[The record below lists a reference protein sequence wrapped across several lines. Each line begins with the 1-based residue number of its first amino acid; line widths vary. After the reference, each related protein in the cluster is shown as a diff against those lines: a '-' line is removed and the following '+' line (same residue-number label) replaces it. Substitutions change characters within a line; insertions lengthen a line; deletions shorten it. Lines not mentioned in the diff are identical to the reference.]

1 MAAEWYYDEGG
12 GWRLSWCGQKWWC
25 YSGCGNGGGGGCH
38 RGGSG
43 GSGGVHRWVEG
54 GLVVGVETWR
64 LGWFR
69 HGGKWPEFLAG
80 ISPEIMAAPEVVGEE
95 RGSGDVV
102 SKPANGSIN
111 ETNNFG
117 TSDLFIESQMR
128 VLYSNCGLV
137 SDSRLSRL
145 IHISLRIKKGN
156 IIKPVGRGALAEAAL
171 AETQNIFLNESLLAA
186 VVRGGDEDVMVVM
199 AVVICEGDGD
209 GVDSRDDGVEMGK
222 GGEVA
227 VVERAAVVRW

>member
-1 MAAEWYYDEGG
+1 MGKVVVVRGCDSRGGEGFGGGDVGDSSDGGLGVEMAAEWYYDEGG

-43 GSGGVHRWVEG
+43 GSGGVHRWIEG

-95 RGSGDVV
+95 RG
-102 SKPANGSIN
+102 
-111 ETNNFG
+111 
-117 TSDLFIESQMR
+117 R
-128 VLYSNCGLV
+128 C
-137 SDSRLSRL
+137 
-145 IHISLRIKKGN
+145 
-156 IIKPVGRGALAEAAL
+156 
-171 AETQNIFLNESLLAA
+171 
-186 VVRGGDEDVMVVM
+186 
-199 AVVICEGDGD
+199 
-209 GVDSRDDGVEMGK
+209 
-222 GGEVA
+222 
-227 VVERAAVVRW
+227 